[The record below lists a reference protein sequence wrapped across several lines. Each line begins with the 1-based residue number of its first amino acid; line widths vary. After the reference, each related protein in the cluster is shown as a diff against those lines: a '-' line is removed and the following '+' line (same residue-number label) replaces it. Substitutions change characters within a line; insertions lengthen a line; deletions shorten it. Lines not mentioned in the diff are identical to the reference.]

1 MSMSRML
8 LRVMHHRSQSGYT
21 SISPSHESW
30 RMHVTDCVWYG
41 KVCHL
46 LLVYF
51 LFSSLLYLSVKRE
64 KTKQE
69 CAWSIVNI
77 QPATNRMY
85 GYCTVLCVIVHIY
98 FTISRYFLRVCNN
111 VSLAIFVVVAFFVCF
126 SCSSFNVIS
135 WVFIWWNFDFQ
146 RKTMHMGEMIRQ
158 TDRERYIKNNKY
170 QSAGAARMKSE
181 HGSFIWFRFKW
192 NGLCAHIHKN
202 MISFNLQVT
211 ERQKKLQALKR

>member
-111 VSLAIFVVVAFFVCF
+111 VSLAIFVVVAFFFVSAAVRLMWSRECLSDGISIF
-126 SCSSFNVIS
+126 SEKRCI
-135 WVFIWWNFDFQ
+135 WVKWS
-146 RKTMHMGEMIRQ
+146 GRQ
-158 TDRERYIKNNKY
+158 TERD
-170 QSAGAARMKSE
+170 
-181 HGSFIWFRFKW
+181 
-192 NGLCAHIHKN
+192 
-202 MISFNLQVT
+202 T
-211 ERQKKLQALKR
+211 